1 MEEEAEVI
9 VGGSVHADQDYPPE
23 EAPGFMGGLK
33 SGLNAGVSFMNDA
46 VANFGAAAAGT
57 AAVAGGAAAQ

>member
-1 MEEEAEVI
+1 MI
-9 VGGSVHADQDYPPE
+9 VGGSVHGDQDYPPE

-33 SGLNAGVSFMNDA
+33 SSVNAGVSFMNDA

-57 AAVAGGAAAQ
+57 SAAVAGGAAAQ